1 MGGYIFIIVI
11 LILMWFLLIR
21 PQRRRQ
27 LDSQRLLNSLSVGQ
41 EVVTAGGLYGT
52 ITRLDDDEVRVQI
65 ADGVEVRVAKRA
77 IAGVLSTV
85 AGSFWGSVVAS
96 RKMVWAGGSSRVL
109 SKALNAEV
117 LIICTSSMM

>member
-1 MGGYIFIIVI
+1 LGGYIFIILI

-27 LDSQRLLNSLSVGQ
+27 VDSQRLLNSLSVGQ

-65 ADGVEVRVAKRA
+65 ADGVEVRIAKRA
-77 IAGVLSTV
+77 IAGVLSEDEEPEQ
-85 AGSFWGSVVAS
+85 
-96 RKMVWAGGSSRVL
+96 L
-109 SKALNAEV
+109 AEETPAN
-117 LIICTSSMM
+117 LP

>member
-1 MGGYIFIIVI
+1 MGGYIFIILI

-52 ITRLDDDEVRVQI
+52 ITRLDEDEVRVQI
-65 ADGVEVRVAKRA
+65 ADGVEVRIAKRA
-77 IAGVLSTV
+77 IAGVLSEDEEP
-85 AGSFWGSVVAS
+85 AQ
-96 RKMVWAGGSSRVL
+96 L
-109 SKALNAEV
+109 AEETPAN
-117 LIICTSSMM
+117 LP